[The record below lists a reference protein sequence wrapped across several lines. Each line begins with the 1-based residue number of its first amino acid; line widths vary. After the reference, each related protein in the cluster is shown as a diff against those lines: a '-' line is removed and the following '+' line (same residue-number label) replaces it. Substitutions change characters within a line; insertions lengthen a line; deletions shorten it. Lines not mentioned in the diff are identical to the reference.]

1 MSSEFRG
8 KASGERHFHASN
20 VTGVAPAE
28 KGHSR
33 PNRGVENGV
42 GNGLNNA
49 VVLIMVSAE
58 TRMNKGETPFSGPL

>member
-8 KASGERHFHASN
+8 KAANERHFHAPN

-28 KGHSR
+28 KGYSR

-42 GNGLNNA
+42 ENGVKNGVKNCRGADNGVTLKPA
-49 VVLIMVSAE
+49 
-58 TRMNKGETPFSGPL
+58 

>member
-33 PNRGVENGV
+33 PNRGVENG
-42 GNGLNNA
+42 LNNA
-49 VVLIMVSAE
+49 VVLIMVFAE